1 MYHILVSGFKAF
13 KEMTCKSIRKIRFS
27 NGGHIF
33 AVAMA
38 SSISIFKTYDSTNKG
53 TFQIVTELSGHVGPV
68 QSLSWS
74 NDSYLFSTGMDGN
87 VYGWDL
93 RQNSRIDGLNV
104 LKKSSSY
111 VSLIVNCTDNNPPSF
126 DAITCSSDGFLH
138 TISWS
143 GDKKDIATT
152 DPLISDEN
160 LDQITAICLGHDK
173 EYIFTGSS
181 GGYIR
186 CYKNHIGKGTLC
198 YELPLHS
205 PVSSDNQDKQLQG
218 VTNIKCTNKY
228 VICTGGDSSIF
239 ILKIKPPKQSDT
251 SEDKDIFDREEH
263 DEIVLISADE
273 FEDGKRRV
281 SELNEK
287 IQSLKGDHE
296 FAIHSKDKLWQ
307 GEMKELSEKTN
318 ELIKAER

>member
-1 MYHILVSGFKAF
+1 MN
-13 KEMTCKSIRKIRFS
+13 CKSIRKIRFS
-27 NGGHIF
+27 NGGHMF

-38 SSISIFKTYDSTNKG
+38 SSISIFKTYDSTNKE
-53 TFQIVTELSGHVGPV
+53 TFQTVTELSGHVGPI
-68 QSLSWS
+68 QSLSWP

-87 VYGWDL
+87 IYGWDL

-104 LKKSSSY
+104 LKKSSNY

-138 TISWS
+138 MISWS
-143 GDKKDIATT
+143 GDKKDLATT
-152 DPLISDEN
+152 DPFISEESR
-160 LDQITAICLGHDK
+160 DQITAICFSHDK
-173 EYIFTGSS
+173 EYLFTGSS

-186 CYKNHIGKGTLC
+186 CYKYPIGEGTLC

-205 PVSSDNQDKQLQG
+205 PVTSDNQDKKLQG
-218 VTNIKCTNKY
+218 VTCIKCTNKY
-228 VICTGGDSSIF
+228 VICTGSDSSIF
-239 ILKIKPPKQSDT
+239 ILKMKTSTQPDT
-251 SEDKDIFDREEH
+251 SDDRAIFDSEEH

-273 FEDGKRRV
+273 FEDSKRRV
-281 SELNEK
+281 SQLNEK

-318 ELIKAER
+318 ELIKAERYNSNII